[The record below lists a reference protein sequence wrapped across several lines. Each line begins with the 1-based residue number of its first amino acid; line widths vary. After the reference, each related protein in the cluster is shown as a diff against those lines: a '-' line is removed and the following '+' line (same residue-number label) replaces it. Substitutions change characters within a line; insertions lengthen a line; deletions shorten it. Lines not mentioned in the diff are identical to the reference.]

1 MNYHNS
7 SDLKN
12 SKLKSCF
19 APDKRLHRKVLINK
33 KSCFRQDLLLV
44 LTYFV
49 LLGVLVSS
57 FTSFGL

>member
-7 SDLKN
+7 YDSKS

-19 APDKRLHRKVLINK
+19 VPNKRLHRKVFINK
-33 KSCFRQDLLLV
+33 KSCFRQDPLLV

-57 FTSFGL
+57 FASFGL